1 MVIGCLTAQD
11 GTKTT
16 LYEDNFADLIEAIN
30 QINAKNADNTIIGI
44 YAREAKTSEIRNG
57 RDGK

>member
-16 LYEDNFADLIEAIN
+16 LYENSFADLIEAIN
-30 QINAKNADNTIIGI
+30 RINATNTENTIIGI
-44 YAREAKTSEIRNG
+44 YARVAKTSEIRNG
-57 RDGK
+57 RDRK